1 MLNKRR
7 VMQKC
12 MTLLC
17 VMIEICDNASNAIYG
32 REVAEMDT
40 TYVGIMLVV
49 FLVLTALAIDVGYM
63 YVSEEDLQAAAEVS
77 ALAGA
82 QSIKQR
88 IYTQIQSDPKKLK
101 VVVNDKVQ
109 PLARASAIE
118 SAMGKHAASTLVEL
132 ASNSTN
138 NLTENN
144 DITVGFWNASSHSY
158 SPGVTPVNAMQVRT
172 RRTAES
178 ASVGLG
184 TVGSFLATISG
195 IGSFNNT
202 PVAIAAIPPHA
213 RANISLCL
221 DACDSNCRYPNVCT
235 IPERRMINDPSYPVQ
250 GTRTTNRYAYTS
262 LLYPVTGKA
271 MLSDLICKEMPAQDV
286 CGKNIFTAYFG
297 ADDMLRDMESM
308 MYNPHIDKM
317 NKEYDNATGKL
328 TGWWVIA
335 PVTACSSPGRMNSFE
350 PRHVTDYALIR
361 ISRICVSGT
370 TGCKQNNT
378 SYDSPSATCGS
389 ENGLYIDRISCAGCG
404 SESILALPGLQPSL
418 VK

>member
-1 MLNKRR
+1 
-7 VMQKC
+7 
-12 MTLLC
+12 
-17 VMIEICDNASNAIYG
+17 MIEICDNASNAING
-32 REVAEMDT
+32 REGAEMDT

-63 YVSEEDLQAAAEVS
+63 YVSEEELQAAAETS

-82 QSIKQR
+82 QAIKQR
-88 IYTQIQSDPKKLK
+88 IYTQIQTDPKKLN
-101 VVVNDKVQ
+101 VVVNDQ
-109 PLARASAIE
+109 AQTLARASAVE
-118 SAMGKHAASTLVEL
+118 TAMGSHAASALVEL

-138 NLTENN
+138 TLTENN
-144 DITVGFWNASSHSY
+144 DVTVGFWNVSTHSY
-158 SPGVTPVNAMQVRT
+158 SPGGTPVNAIQVRT

-184 TVGSFLATISG
+184 TLGSFLAKISG

-213 RANISLCL
+213 RANISLCV
-221 DACDSNCRYPNVCT
+221 DACDSRCEYPNVCT
-235 IPERRMINDPSYPVQ
+235 IPERRMINDPSYPVK
-250 GTRTTNRYAYTS
+250 GTRATDRYAFTS
-262 LLYPVTGKA
+262 LLYPVTGRP

-286 CGKNIFTAYFG
+286 CGKNIFTAYYG
-297 ADDMLRDMESM
+297 NEDMLRDMESM

-328 TGWWVIA
+328 KGWWVIA
-335 PVTACSSPGRMNSFE
+335 PVTDCNSAGRINSFE
-350 PRHVTDYALIR
+350 PHHVTKYALIR

-370 TGCKQNNT
+370 TGCKQNGT
-378 SYDSPSATCGS
+378 SYDAPSATCGS
-389 ENGLYIDRISCAGCG
+389 DSGLYIDRISCVGCG
-404 SESILALPGLQPSL
+404 SQSILKLPGLQPSL